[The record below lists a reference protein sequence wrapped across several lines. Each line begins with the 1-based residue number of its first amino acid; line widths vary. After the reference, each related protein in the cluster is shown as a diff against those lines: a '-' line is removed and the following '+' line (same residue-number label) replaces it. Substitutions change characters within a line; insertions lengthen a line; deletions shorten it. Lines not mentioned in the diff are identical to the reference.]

1 MKLQARIDRMVQKGN
16 VKAIASVSL
25 DGMFVVKGLKVMDGK
40 KGLFVSMPQESFPG
54 KDGQKQYS
62 NTFFALT
69 NSAKMQL
76 QEVVLDAYKLS
87 LDPNY
92 VPKQSQ
98 GQHDYPQHIQH
109 QRDYYG
115 GQYHQ
120 QYPEPGYPDHQF
132 GESEYPDFLVDSDDM
147 LPMGLY

>member
-1 MKLQARIDRMVQKGN
+1 MQKGN

-25 DGMFVVKGLKVMDGK
+25 DGMFVVKGLKVMDGR
-40 KGLFVSMPQESFPG
+40 KGLVVSMPQETFPG

-69 NSAKMQL
+69 NSAKTQL

-87 LDPNY
+87 QDPNY
-92 VPKQSQ
+92 VPKESQ
-98 GQHDYPQHIQH
+98 GENNASQYAPR
-109 QRDYYG
+109 QRDYYQH
-115 GQYHQ
+115 QYHQ
-120 QYPEPGYPDHQF
+120 QYPEPGYQNPRF
-132 GESEYPDFLVDSDDM
+132 EEPEYPDFLVDSDDM

>member
-40 KGLFVSMPQESFPG
+40 RGLFVSMPQESYPG

-69 NSAKMQL
+69 NSAKTQL
-76 QEVVLDAYKLS
+76 QEAV
-87 LDPNY
+87 
-92 VPKQSQ
+92 
-98 GQHDYPQHIQH
+98 H

-120 QYPEPGYPDHQF
+120 QYPEPGFQNSQF
-132 GESEYPDFLVDSDDM
+132 GEAEYPDFLVDSDDM

>member
-1 MKLQARIDRMVQKGN
+1 MKLQARIDRVVQKGN

-25 DGMFVVKGLKVMDGK
+25 DGMFVVKGLKVMDGR
-40 KGLFVSMPQESFPG
+40 KGLFVSMPQESYPG

-92 VPKQSQ
+92 AP
-98 GQHDYPQHIQH
+98 
-109 QRDYYG
+109 
-115 GQYHQ
+115 
-120 QYPEPGYPDHQF
+120 
-132 GESEYPDFLVDSDDM
+132 
-147 LPMGLY
+147 

>member
-1 MKLQARIDRMVQKGN
+1 MKVVARIDRLVQKGN

-40 KGLFVSMPQESFPG
+40 KGLFVSMPQESYPG

-92 VPKQSQ
+92 VLRQ
-98 GQHDYPQHIQH
+98 GRSQHDYPQHIQH

-120 QYPEPGYPDHQF
+120 QYPEPGFQNSQF
-132 GESEYPDFLVDSDDM
+132 VEAEYPDFLVDSDDM
-147 LPMGLY
+147 PPMGLY

>member
-1 MKLQARIDRMVQKGN
+1 MKLEAKIDRMVQKGN

-25 DGMFVVKGLKVMDGK
+25 DGMFVVKGLKVMDGR
-40 KGLFVSMPQESFPG
+40 KGLFVSMPQETFSG

-98 GQHDYPQHIQH
+98 GQRDYPQHIQH

-120 QYPEPGYPDHQF
+120 QYPEPGFQNSQF
-132 GESEYPDFLVDSDDM
+132 GEAEYPDFFVDSDDM
-147 LPMGLY
+147 LPMGIY

>member
-92 VPKQSQ
+92 VPNQSQ
-98 GQHDYPQHIQH
+98 GQNDYPQHVQH
-109 QRDYYG
+109 QLDYYG

-120 QYPEPGYPDHQF
+120 QYLEPGYPDWMNDYN
-132 GESEYPDFLVDSDDM
+132 GPVSPMDM
-147 LPMGLY
+147 GGM